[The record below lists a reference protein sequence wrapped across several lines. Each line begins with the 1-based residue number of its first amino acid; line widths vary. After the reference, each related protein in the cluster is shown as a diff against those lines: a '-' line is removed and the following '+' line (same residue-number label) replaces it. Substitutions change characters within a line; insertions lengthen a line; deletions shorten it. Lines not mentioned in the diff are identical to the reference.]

1 VKVTRTL
8 FAETVPDLLPI
19 CKAAG
24 FMRASIWRR
33 YGALGTA
40 GRSANDIR
48 TDFAAL
54 YGRLHIDGTIRA
66 ETAKDALNDILTYR
80 AAAMEK
86 VGKAIVRRTSDPEER
101 KRLRTLLKSGD
112 WTADNFLHRQM
123 RKHFRHG
130 VGHCR
135 NQFIVRSDKFSTWI
149 SGGRLTITIKI
160 ASKYGPDIALATTSS
175 GKNVDLTG
183 CNLRIIV
190 KGDVTEIHYAMDKP
204 AGRPHGE
211 GEIGVDKGYTEA
223 FADSEGDF
231 HGTGFGATLRA
242 FSDAAHKTGI
252 GRNRIHAIEKKHR
265 EAGRVAKADRIRLN
279 NLGRKKIDARRER
292 TQKRLRTI
300 AFQAAHTIVD
310 KAAAIGAEDL
320 TSPIARKQ
328 PWKGFN
334 RRMGFWAKGV
344 LAEALESV
352 SQQRGACLVH
362 VASAYTSQIDS
373 QTKRLEGRRVG
384 DRFYHVSGD
393 VSSADTNAAVNVKD
407 RMRDP
412 DIGRYTPYRD
422 IKRILLSRSP
432 AQLSVNWV
440 EPTRRRPTADK
451 SYA

>member
-1 VKVTRTL
+1 MKVTRAL
-8 FAETVPDLLPI
+8 YAETAPTLMPI
-19 CKAAG
+19 CKVAG
-24 FMRASIWRR
+24 FMRADIWRR

-54 YGRLHIDGTIRA
+54 YGRLRLDGTIRA

-86 VGKAIVRRTSDPEER
+86 VGKAIGRRTTDPAER
-101 KRLRTLLKSGD
+101 KRLRLLMKSGN
-112 WTADNFLHRQM
+112 WTTDNFLHRQM

-135 NQFIVRSDKFSTWI
+135 NQFIVRSDRFTTDAA
-149 SGGRLTITIKI
+149 SGHLIITIRI
-160 ASKYGPDIALATTSS
+160 APQYGVAICLVTTSS
-175 GKNVDLTG
+175 GKNVSLTG

-190 KGDVTEIHYAMDKP
+190 KGNVTEIHYAMDKP
-204 AGRPHGE
+204 DGRPHGDD
-211 GEIGVDKGYTEA
+211 EIGVDKGYTEA
-223 FADSEGDF
+223 FADSDGDF

-242 FSDAAHKTGI
+242 FSDATHTTGRA
-252 GRNRIHAIEKKHR
+252 RNRLYAIEQKHR
-265 EAGRVAKADRIRLN
+265 EGGRTAKADRIRLN
-279 NLGRKKIDARRER
+279 NLGRKKIDTRRAR
-292 TQKRLRTI
+292 TQKHLRTI
-300 AFQAAHTIVD
+300 AFQAAHRIVD

-328 PWKGFN
+328 AWKGFN

-352 SQQRGACLVH
+352 SKQRGACLVH

-393 VSSADTNAAVNVKD
+393 VSQADTNAAVNVKD

-432 AQLSVNWV
+432 AQLSVNRV
-440 EPTRRRPTADK
+440 EPTCSRPTADK